1 MWIWHRM
8 DIARPTSPRDAV
20 RAGPRA
26 ACLALALAACV
37 ADAAAADILV
47 GVAGPARGPSL
58 TVGSAIARGVE
69 RAADRINA
77 EGGVLGQPVAIV
89 EADDACTSDGAEA
102 AARDLVARGVKLVVG
117 HPCAA
122 AAIAAARVYAEAGV
136 VFIAPTTRHPA
147 LTAPRAGATIFR
159 LAGRDDVQGRSAGDY
174 LASTFPGRPV
184 ALVADGSRMAEDL
197 VRGARAALKDSGHE
211 FVLDATIAGRQ
222 KDYTSLIAKLREAG
236 TAAVFFAGLPIEGGL
251 LLKQMRAANLDTV
264 FLGSDALANAQ
275 LAETAGEDAA
285 GARALLPHDSSA
297 DVSESAQRHRF
308 GLQRPAGPL
317 ASAYAAVE
325 AWRAAAAKAQS
336 LAAPAVAEALQRGTF
351 ETVVGRISFDAKGD
365 ARVPSYDVVEWM
377 DGAWRP
383 PRQPD
388 E

>member
-8 DIARPTSPRDAV
+8 VMARPTSPRDAE

-37 ADAAAADILV
+37 ADPAAADVGI
-47 GVAGPARGPSL
+47 GVAGPAQGPSL
-58 TVGSAIARGVE
+58 TVGSAIARGVGD
-69 RAADRINA
+69 AADRINE
-77 EGGVLGQPVAIV
+77 EGGVFGEPIAIV
-89 EADDACTSDGAEA
+89 EADDACSSDRAEA

-117 HPCAA
+117 HPCAS
-122 AAIAAARVYAEAGV
+122 AAIAAARVYAAAGV

-159 LAGRDDVQGRSAGDY
+159 LAGRDDVQGRSAGEY
-174 LASTFPGRPV
+174 LARTFPGQPV
-184 ALVADGSRMAEDL
+184 ALIADGSRMAEVL

-211 FVLDATIAGRQ
+211 AVLNATVAGRQ

-236 TAAVFFAGLPIEGGL
+236 TAALFFAGFPIEGGL
-251 LLKQMRAANLDTV
+251 LLKQMREANLDTV
-264 FLGSDALANAQ
+264 FLGSDALANSQ
-275 LAETAGEDAA
+275 LAETAGADAA
-285 GARALLPHDSSA
+285 GARALRPHDSAA
-297 DVSESAQRHRF
+297 DVSEDAQRDRF

-336 LAAPAVAEALQRGTF
+336 LAAPAVAEALQQGTF
-351 ETVVGRISFDAKGD
+351 ETVIGRISFDEKGN
-365 ARVPSYDVVEWM
+365 ARVPAYDVVEWK

-383 PRQPD
+383 RQ
-388 E
+388 